1 MTNKVIE
8 NYVLKDKL
16 GAGQYGNVYMAEDQ
30 NNKEI
35 PVAVKVMHVQK
46 FKMTPKL
53 QEFTS
58 NEISILKKM
67 KSPHIIKFIEML
79 RTVNNY
85 YLVYEYCN
93 GGTLGDYL
101 KRKKKLK

>member
-1 MTNKVIE
+1 
-8 NYVLKDKL
+8 
-16 GAGQYGNVYMAEDQ
+16 
-30 NNKEI
+30 
-35 PVAVKVMHVQK
+35 
-46 FKMTPKL
+46 
-53 QEFTS
+53 
-58 NEISILKKM
+58 M

-101 KRKKKLK
+101 KRKKKLKEPEALHIFSQIKDAFACLAVDNILHRDLKPTNILFHDGVIKIADFGFCK

>member
-30 NNKEI
+30 NNKDI
-35 PVAVKVMHVQK
+35 VAVKVMHVQK

-53 QEFTS
+53 Q
-58 NEISILKKM
+58 
-67 KSPHIIKFIEML
+67 
-79 RTVNNY
+79 
-85 YLVYEYCN
+85 
-93 GGTLGDYL
+93 
-101 KRKKKLK
+101 